1 MEELLFEILME
12 FGYGD
17 NAVKRYKM
25 ITQFYQR
32 RVPFI
37 IFIIGTECMGKSTLV
52 T

>member
-1 MEELLFEILME
+1 LHE

-17 NAVKRYKM
+17 KSANSYKM
-25 ITQFYQR
+25 ITQFYQK

-37 IFIIGTECMGKSTLV
+37 IMVVGTECMGKSTLV